1 MPPGEV
7 SADRSATDGLNGL
20 NGGKAFRLIR
30 FAHIFAS
37 AVRERLEAELLREAN
52 DSLTLSQF
60 HLLRLIALNGQH
72 QIGEVA
78 DFLGVTPP
86 AATKAIDKLEGL
98 GLVRRGPSTTD
109 RRVTL
114 LSATENSRELVSR
127 YEELERAR
135 LTPILAGFSA
145 EEISQFTRLLERFA
159 LSLVA
164 GGAEDDGLCLRCSA
178 YFDDHC
184 PVHKVTDNCPY
195 QRMVD
200 GKGRDRAAAEA

>member
-1 MPPGEV
+1 ML
-7 SADRSATDGLNGL
+7 DGKASDDTAPTAPR
-20 NGGKAFRLIR
+20 NGGRGFALTRY
-30 FAHIFAS
+30 AHIFAS
-37 AVRERLEAELLREAN
+37 AVRERLEVDLLREAN
-52 DSLTLSQF
+52 EALTLSQF

-98 GLVRRGPSTTD
+98 GLVRRGPSPLD

-114 LSATENSRELVSR
+114 LSATERSRDLVSR
-127 YEELERAR
+127 YEELETAR
-135 LTPILAGFSA
+135 LAPVLAGFSA

-159 LSLVA
+159 LGLVA
-164 GGAEDDGLCLRCSA
+164 HGENDDGLCLRCSA

-184 PVHKVTDNCPY
+184 PVHHVTENCPY
-195 QRMVD
+195 QRMLT
-200 GKGRDRAAAEA
+200 GKSRERAAAEA